1 MEQFLLEG
9 RLETLKRKVATL
21 KEDLLR
27 HNDVRQLSIIGVD
40 EKGQPLV
47 RFTKKQSTIKENVSM
62 IKQYGT
68 FLLVI
73 MTCVAALFFVVR
85 EYNTWWNL
93 SLCEM
98 EKCDVFS
105 AQKPKSS
112 SSKPK
117 DGLIFHQFNE
127 PFIILPL

>member
-1 MEQFLLEG
+1 
-9 RLETLKRKVATL
+9 
-21 KEDLLR
+21 
-27 HNDVRQLSIIGVD
+27 
-40 EKGQPLV
+40 
-47 RFTKKQSTIKENVSM
+47 M

-98 EKCDVFS
+98 EKCDGKFILTTMIFYYYYFFS
-105 AQKPKSS
+105 VDEVYS
-112 SSKPK
+112 
-117 DGLIFHQFNE
+117 
-127 PFIILPL
+127 